1 MKLLICSNVNEFARE
16 ITLFNKEDIFYTSI
30 SNFQDGEMEVKIE
43 EYKKLKNEDIL
54 IIQSTTNSNN
64 LIEVLFAIDILN
76 RIGVKS
82 IKILFTYLIYSRQ
95 DRIDSLDKSLSFKV
109 IMDMFLNKNISKI
122 YVINLHSPQT
132 INAFSIPS
140 INIEVYDFIMEMIQN
155 KYKNPLLISPDVGN
169 SKTIINLSQKTG
181 IEYNIALKYRP
192 KANENKILSFVGS
205 DIVNKDCIIIDD
217 IVDTAGTLCNVAELL
232 AKKGANSIDAYITH
246 GVLSPKSIDRINN
259 SYFKKI
265 YISNTINTKEKL
277 EKINKKVEIFSLTNW
292 ILNKIQNEF

>member
-246 GVLSPKSIDRINN
+246 GVLSPKSIDKINN

-265 YISNTINTKEKL
+265 YISNTINTEEKL
-277 EKINKKVEIFSLTNW
+277 KKINKKVEIFSLTDW